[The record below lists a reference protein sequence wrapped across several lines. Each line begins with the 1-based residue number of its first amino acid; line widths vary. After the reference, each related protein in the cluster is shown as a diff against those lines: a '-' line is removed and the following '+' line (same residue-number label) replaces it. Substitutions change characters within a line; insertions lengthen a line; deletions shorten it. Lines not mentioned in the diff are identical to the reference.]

1 MRPSLLVV
9 ESSPPLRQFLRL
21 HLETAGYQVGLAEDA
36 GAAERLSVQR
46 PPALILVGSG
56 KGGTDCLRVLERLR
70 SVIAL
75 ATTPAIVVSLRGDA
89 ESVDQAQVLGAADYL
104 TLPVTRDALLN
115 AVHSQLLESGADQGP
130 PLGSLPP
137 PGDLGQQEQTGDAT
151 DSNRRWQP
159 DVASTVGVGEHI
171 RFMETMVPPTGAPT
185 ATRLAAGPS
194 DARVPTTFAS
204 QESRRGTVLFVDIR
218 NFSAL
223 AEALSTDEVAELLN
237 SYFVRACEPI
247 LQQGGW
253 IVKLLGDGVL
263 ALFEARKSGPSHAER
278 ALKAGL
284 FTCIVAQ
291 RFDEW
296 LKRRFPAKQLPDFAV
311 GVGAHTGDVMVCR
324 INTGAGVD
332 TTIIGDTVN
341 VASRVEEQTKKL
353 GASLVTTLDTL
364 ALAGSRFILGKRG
377 SLLLRG
383 RASPVEI
390 TEITGLRPRPDVDA
404 KGLQTYNVI
413 AEAVVHNTA
422 IIVRERDRVL
432 SEPHRFR
439 PGGVFAPLRPADTPI
454 KIPGFKLIRHLGQGG
469 MSRAFLAEYE
479 MTGSERVVKVLSLAE
494 GGYDLLRRF
503 LQEYELIS
511 QIRDPHVATIF
522 DSGQTD
528 AHAYIVMEYLSSGD
542 LRRRIEQGVPPP
554 QALDYLRQIAEALV
568 AIHARGIVHRDLKP
582 DTLMLR
588 EDGTL
593 VLADFGIA
601 KDLSRTLNHTRH
613 GEALGTPHYLS
624 PEQANGGK
632 VDQRS
637 DLYSLGVIF
646 FEMLTGSKPYTAD
659 DAPSVIHKHMHEPVP
674 WLPDELVSF
683 QPMLDRLM
691 AKSPDDRFQTAA
703 DALRAIRVLQDRQSG

>member
-1 MRPSLLVV
+1 LLVV
-9 ESSPPLRQFLRL
+9 ESSPPLRQFLCL
-21 HLETAGYQVGLAEDA
+21 HLETAGYQVRLAEDA
-36 GAAERLSVQR
+36 GEAERLSVQR

-89 ESVDQAQVLGAADYL
+89 ESVDQAQVLGAAGYL

-115 AVHSQLLESGADQGP
+115 AVRSQLLERGADQRPG
-130 PLGSLPP
+130 LGSPP
-137 PGDLGQQEQTGDAT
+137 PGDRGQQEPTGDAT

-159 DVASTVGVGEHI
+159 DVASTVGVGEHV
-171 RFMETMVPPTGAPT
+171 RFMETMGPPTGAPT
-185 ATRLAAGPS
+185 GIRLAAGPS
-194 DARVPTTFAS
+194 EARAPTTFAS

-223 AEALSTDEVAELLN
+223 AETLSTDEVAELLN

-253 IVKLLGDGVL
+253 IVKLLGDGIL
-263 ALFEARKSGPSHAER
+263 ALFEARNSGPSHAER

-311 GVGAHTGDVMVCR
+311 GVGVHTGDVMVCR

-454 KIPGFKLIRHLGQGG
+454 NIPGFKLIRHLGQGG

-528 AHAYIVMEYLSSGD
+528 AHAYIVMEYLPSGD
-542 LRRRIEQGVPPP
+542 LRRRIEQGVPPA

-582 DTLMLR
+582 DTLLLR

-601 KDLSRTLNHTRH
+601 KDLSRTLNQTRH
-613 GEALGTPHYLS
+613 GEVLGTPHYLS

-632 VDQRS
+632 VDPRS
-637 DLYSLGVIF
+637 DLYSLGVICY
-646 FEMLTGSKPYTAD
+646 EMLTGSKPYTAD

-703 DALRAIRVLQDRQSG
+703 DALKAIRVLQDRQSG